1 MKKILGIYNE
11 YKIMPNL
18 QMHQLRVAS
27 VASLLCDSIGGLDKE
42 SVITACL
49 FHDMGNIVKFY
60 LPYFPQ
66 LLEPEGLAYWQNI
79 KDEYIKKYGSD
90 EHKVTEIIAREIK
103 MPEKAYSYL
112 SGIGFSKAP
121 DTLQDNVFERK
132 ICCYADQRVAPF
144 SVVSLQERI
153 DEGHRRYAG
162 TKEKTTEYLELASKL
177 FELEKQIFAKSTL
190 KPSDITDESIAPIIE
205 RLKKL

>member
-112 SGIGFSKAP
+112 SGIGFSKA
-121 DTLQDNVFERK
+121 LIHCK
-132 ICCYADQRVAPF
+132 IMFLREKSVAMPT
-144 SVVSLQERI
+144 SASP
-153 DEGHRRYAG
+153 H
-162 TKEKTTEYLELASKL
+162 LALSHYKNGSM
-177 FELEKQIFAKSTL
+177 KVTGAMQGQ
-190 KPSDITDESIAPIIE
+190 
-205 RLKKL
+205 KKKRQNT